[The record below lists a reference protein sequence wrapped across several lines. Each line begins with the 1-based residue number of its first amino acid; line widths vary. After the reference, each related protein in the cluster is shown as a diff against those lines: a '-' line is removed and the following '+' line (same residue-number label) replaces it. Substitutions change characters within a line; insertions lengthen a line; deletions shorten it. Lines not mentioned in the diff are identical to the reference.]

1 MALNPMIATNLTPF
15 LRGRFASVLLL
26 AGFLLLSACSQENS
40 PQPST
45 PVAGTASE
53 VQPEVYGDI
62 EFPISGELT
71 ADLSQEQE
79 VRALNATVSPT
90 LNAANN
96 GRHAITLPAR
106 IPVICIIRSDQGD
119 PATYH
124 NLEAVRQGNTTT
136 YRVERERVKLLA
148 GTSLAAKKKWY
159 IMFVA
164 GGSYQQASRK
174 ITLDMSATETVNAS
188 RGARAGMDFV
198 MATPWAP
205 IPLWPNGYP
214 KWPKDWS
221 EPEIAALKKS
231 LHPLG
236 VLCRATLRLDQAYSG
251 ASASV
256 AVNEL
261 KVVTTGV
268 SFKGEFDLSAG
279 ALPPVTS
286 TSGTPQLKWTNTQA
300 ASSKKEYPSTD
311 ARVNEYVK
319 TFKSASGGSV
329 LSVSNVFSD
338 TGVNSNAQKQLSNG
352 VQALLF
358 WAMPVPGVSA
368 EQNHTTLIA
377 VSGTSTGKPL
387 APQYTYIYGKKH
399 SKVASSGRAVYFDAV
414 YYHPYTPLDYMAEY
428 NMSRKDPDQWRVG
441 GAVPPGLSNAWATDH
456 GRNAFTAARLSD
468 VTDGNG
474 RAKFTLRD
482 NTTQRNFILPTVAQ
496 WQSIIPFRDG
506 SINVRLASN
515 IVKSANDVSLEVQLG
530 PTKSNTTY
538 SARKSAGTEVMY
550 ALALTGFDNSNKRRV
565 AYRYSMQPNPTPI
578 DNAKG
583 LQIPF
588 EGGTFSQGYTLTG
601 QKREVNYTSAASNR
615 IYMKVEAVHLGES
628 FVGSVDDIANENFW
642 AKAVRKEERYL
653 SINYNFFG
661 VITSAAGGGFENL
674 TPTLYTFIDT
684 KDYVMVFSRDVR
696 NWWYYDPPAFR
707 PARVTEAPAQT
718 KARMNA
724 LRVAVRPFTTQ
735 EHP

>member
-15 LRGRFASVLLL
+15 LRGRFASALLL

-53 VQPEVYGDI
+53 VQPEVYGDL

-79 VRALNATVSPT
+79 ARALNATVSPT
-90 LNAANN
+90 LNAGNN
-96 GRHAITLPAR
+96 RRHGITLPAR
-106 IPVICIIRSDQGD
+106 IPVVCIIRSDQGD

-136 YRVERERVKLLA
+136 YRVEQERVKLLA

-159 IMFVA
+159 IMFVV

-221 EPEIAALKKS
+221 EPERAALKKS

-251 ASASV
+251 ANASV

-286 TSGTPQLKWTNTQA
+286 TSGTPQLKWTNTQTP
-300 ASSKKEYPSTD
+300 SSTKEYPSTD

-338 TGVNSNAQKQLSNG
+338 TDVNSNAQKQLSNG

-368 EQNHTTLIA
+368 NQNHTTLIA

-428 NMSRKDPDQWRVG
+428 NVVRKNPAQWVAG
-441 GAVPPGLSNAWATDH
+441 GAIPTGITNVWATDH
-456 GRNAFTAARLSD
+456 GRNSFTAVTTVEARSTNLSS
-468 VTDGNG
+468 GG
-474 RAKFTLRD
+474 RTYR
-482 NTTQRNFILPTVAQ
+482 LPTEAQ
-496 WQSIIPFRDG
+496 WNSVIP
-506 SINVRLASN
+506 S
-515 IVKSANDVSLEVQLG
+515 
-530 PTKSNTTY
+530 
-538 SARKSAGTEVMY
+538 
-550 ALALTGFDNSNKRRV
+550 FDNSSSIALGSTPVRTLTDAKRTIQLGDQTYADVAYDGAKRSGSNVMYVLDLKDLAGSAKRKV
-565 AYRYSMQPNPTPI
+565 AYRYEMLTNPAELTNVFGLIIPSNLR
-578 DNAKG
+578 NAK
-583 LQIPF
+583 F
-588 EGGTFSQGYTLTG
+588 G
-601 QKREVNYTSAASNR
+601 QAMNNR
-615 IYMKVEAVHLGES
+615 NRALDFVPTKIYMQIKSVHLGAGYLGAIE
-628 FVGSVDDIANENFW
+628 DISNEAFW
-642 AKAVRKEERYL
+642 
-653 SINYNFFG
+653 N
-661 VITSAAGGGFENL
+661 
-674 TPTLYTFIDT
+674 DT
-684 KDYVMVFSRDVR
+684 KKRFETRYVPIAYDYLEVYSRPAGNDVRFIQNPVSFYSFLDKTDKVVGFSRHSSNNV
-696 NWWYYDPPAFR
+696 WQPYG
-707 PARVTEAPAQT
+707 TAQVNQQ
-718 KARMNA
+718 AGLNA
-724 LRVAVRPFTTQ
+724 LRVSVRPFTTQ

>member
-1 MALNPMIATNLTPF
+1 MALNPMIATNPTPF

-40 PQPST
+40 PQPAS
-45 PVAGTASE
+45 PAAGTASE

-90 LNAANN
+90 LNAGNN
-96 GRHAITLPAR
+96 RRHGITLPPR
-106 IPVICIIRSDQGD
+106 IPVVCIIRSDQGD

-124 NLEAVRQGNTTT
+124 NLEAVRQGSTTT
-136 YRVERERVKLLA
+136 YRIERERVKLLA

-188 RGARAGMDFV
+188 QGARAGMDFV

-221 EPEIAALKKS
+221 EPERAALKKS

-251 ASASV
+251 ANASV
-256 AVNEL
+256 AVDEL

-300 ASSKKEYPSTD
+300 PSSTKEYPSTD

-338 TGVNSNAQKQLSNG
+338 TGVNSNAQKQLNNG

-358 WAMPVPGVSA
+358 WAMPVPNVPA

-387 APQYTYIYGKKH
+387 APQYTYIYGRKH

-428 NMSRKDPDQWRVG
+428 NVVRKNPAQWIAG
-441 GAVPPGLSNAWATDH
+441 GTIPTGVMNQWATDH
-456 GRNAFTAARLSD
+456 GRNSFTAVTTVEARSTNLSS
-468 VTDGNG
+468 GG
-474 RAKFTLRD
+474 RTYR
-482 NTTQRNFILPTVAQ
+482 LPTEAQ
-496 WQSIIPFRDG
+496 WNSVIP
-506 SINVRLASN
+506 S
-515 IVKSANDVSLEVQLG
+515 
-530 PTKSNTTY
+530 
-538 SARKSAGTEVMY
+538 
-550 ALALTGFDNSNKRRV
+550 FDNSSSIALGSTPVRTLTDAKRTIQLGAQTYADVSYDGVKRSGSNVMYVLDLKNLAGSAKRKV
-565 AYRYSMQPNPTPI
+565 AYRYEMLTNPAELANVFGLIIPSNLS
-578 DNAKG
+578 NAK
-583 LQIPF
+583 F
-588 EGGTFSQGYTLTG
+588 G
-601 QKREVNYTSAASNR
+601 QAMNNR
-615 IYMKVEAVHLGES
+615 NRALDFVPTKIYMQIKSVHLGA
-628 FVGSVDDIANENFW
+628 GYLGAIGDISNEAFW
-642 AKAVRKEERYL
+642 
-653 SINYNFFG
+653 N
-661 VITSAAGGGFENL
+661 
-674 TPTLYTFIDT
+674 DT
-684 KDYVMVFSRDVR
+684 KKRFETRYVPIAYDYLEVYS
-696 NWWYYDPPAFR
+696 R
-707 PARVTEAPAQT
+707 PARNDVRFIQNPVSFYSFLDKTDGVVGFSRHSSNNVWQPYGPALVNQQ
-718 KARMNA
+718 AGLNA
-724 LRVAVRPFTTQ
+724 LRVSVRPFTTQ